1 VNRTLG
7 IRPRLAAI
15 AAVAAASAMLGA
27 SAASAAQP
35 VGPGGCNMLTPD
47 FTQSP
52 VGTGPMM
59 AGASDIGAY
68 NMVYTTLLK
77 FEPPGVDPGVDFCG
91 AYDN

>member
-1 VNRTLG
+1 MRKLNRTLG

-27 SAASAAQP
+27 SAASAAPP

-47 FTQSP
+47 FTNSP

-59 AGASDIGAY
+59 SGTSDMGAFR
-68 NMVYTTLLK
+68 MVHQDLLK
-77 FEPPGVDPGVDFCG
+77 FVPDESFCG
-91 AYDN
+91 AYN